1 MRVGGTAGPAPN
13 RTHAPRPPPTP
24 PPPSPSSRNG
34 VIDRDE
40 LRRVLESTA
49 GGAACTLGHWLTD
62 ADVDGVLRAY
72 GGGPGA
78 ASLTK
83 AQFSALLAD
92 GVLLAGTLDDYA
104 AAFAAADAG
113 GNGTVSATE
122 LADLLRALGRPLSYD
137 ALVAAMAK
145 FDVDASGRI
154 DFPEFLRIFR
164 KATGDDGEPL
174 LSLSSLLDYASLT
187 PTPAAAAAAAAA
199 PHATPTLGEVG
210 DVFSAAELDA
220 VLAARAAAAGGAA
233 PTVLMASL
241 TWCRPCK
248 ALGRPLKQ
256 LAAAYPGVLFLK
268 LFGDADANTK
278 ALFRDTLKVRST
290 PTFFFFAGST
300 LAASHTGANKA
311 KLELA
316 VRDAVVAGGVDA
328 GDLPKPVFPLEPKP
342 TGGW

>member
-1 MRVGGTAGPAPN
+1 ML
-13 RTHAPRPPPTP
+13 PPLPLPTLLP
-24 PPPSPSSRNG
+24 PLPSNG
-34 VIDRDE
+34 VVDRDE
-40 LRRVLESTA
+40 LRCVLESTA
-49 GGAACTLGHWLTD
+49 AGAACTLGHWLTD
-62 ADVDGVLRAY
+62 ADVDGVLAAY

-78 ASLTK
+78 NSLTK

-154 DFPEFLRIFR
+154 DFPEFLRVFR
-164 KATGDDGEPL
+164 KTTGDDGEPL

-187 PTPAAAAAAAAA
+187 PTSAGAAAAAAA
-199 PHATPTLGEVG
+199 PHAPPAAGELG
-210 DVFSAAELDA
+210 DIFSAAELDA
-220 VLAARAAAAGGAA
+220 ALAARAAAAGPSA

-248 ALGRPLKQ
+248 ALGRPLRS

-268 LFGDADANTK
+268 LYGDADAGTK

-290 PTFFFFAGST
+290 PTFFFFAGT
-300 LAASHTGANKA
+300 GLAASHTGANKA

-316 VRDAVVAGGVDA
+316 VRDAAAAAGTPVADMPPP
-328 GDLPKPVFPLEPKP
+328 LFPLEPKP